1 MDLSKKRYKITKDK
15 FGNEIKNYKLTKEE
29 LKEYLKKFDRGK
41 KKW

>member
-41 KKW
+41 KK